1 MTARVSKPGPNGCST
16 LYYFCFWS
24 LATALTALAATA
36 TQAQEAEPYQ
46 EPRQPTEVATSQTTV
61 VYGQDFFA
69 KYPNAVSV
77 LDLIKRIP
85 GTQPILNSGND
96 DNRGF
101 SSNDDRILINGKRM
115 SGKSNDSESALGRI
129 TLDKVLRVEIIRGSS
144 PDVKVSGQEAIL
156 NIVLKEGAATKGSG
170 SWRAD
175 ARVTKG
181 PEAGFGGFL
190 SYGGALGDLDY
201 FASFETIPR
210 QRRFDRFELLFDPDG
225 VFLGRLN
232 EISGREHRETK
243 LTTNLSYSFNGD
255 TTLRLNGQY
264 IDLTQTIDTNGERFA
279 PDPMGGPLLL
289 GPTHRNETFDKPEFE
304 IGGDFETSFG
314 SNWTFK
320 LLALYSREDQTEGQ
334 KEDFLI
340 TNGEPVD
347 DFEILL
353 GALSSEMIGRTSL
366 TWTASPAHSIE
377 FGSEMAINRLTSLLE
392 FSELQGGVL
401 VPVDI
406 PGADTKIKE
415 TRNESFIVHT
425 WKINHKASLESSLFT
440 EYSKI
445 QQTGDFM
452 RSRTF
457 FFLKPST
464 DFRYNFTP
472 RDQLQLSARRKVQ
485 QLDFGDFAS
494 STSGDDEVVA
504 GNANLKPEK
513 RWQFEA
519 SFEHRFANDGGR
531 IKFEMVH
538 EIRQDLIDRL
548 EIAPGVSGN
557 GNIGTGTR
565 DMIAFEGSFRMI
577 ALGLRDL
584 VIEPRVGLTR
594 TRVRDSFTDEKRLFN
609 RWNWNYARVRVR
621 HDLTKLG
628 LSYGLE
634 LARYGRWNFNDIDE
648 LIEFPSMNRVEM
660 FIEKQLFSGMVLRFE
675 AFELTNPDQGRV
687 RTRFDA
693 GIATGVVTNREFRAH
708 HEGRRYQI
716 SLRGTF

>member
-1 MTARVSKPGPNGCST
+1 MTARVSQSGPT
-16 LYYFCFWS
+16 RHFFHTHLWP
-24 LATALTALAATA
+24 LAAALSALAVTA
-36 TQAQEAEPYQ
+36 AEAQETPQYQ
-46 EPRQPTEVATSQTTV
+46 ETPQTAETSQTTV

-77 LDLIKRIP
+77 LDLIRRIP
-85 GTQPILNSGND
+85 GTQPILDSGNN

-101 SSNDDRILINGKRM
+101 SSNDDRILINGKRI

-156 NIVLKEGAATKGSG
+156 NIVLKEGAATEGSG

-181 PEAGFGGFL
+181 PEVRFGGFL
-190 SYGGALGDLDY
+190 SYGSSLGKLDY
-201 FASFETIPR
+201 FVSAETIPR
-210 QRRFDRFELLFDPDG
+210 QRRFDRFELLFDPDD
-225 VFLGRLN
+225 VFLGRLD
-232 EISGREHRETK
+232 EISGRDHRETK
-243 LTTNLSYSFNGD
+243 LTTNLTYAFNGD

-264 IDLTQTIDTNGERFA
+264 IDLTQTIDTGGERFG
-279 PDPMGGPLLL
+279 PDPMGGLLFL
-289 GPTHRNETFDKPEFE
+289 GPTRRNETFDKPNFE
-304 IGGDFETSFG
+304 IGGDFETSLG

-320 LLALYSREDQTEGQ
+320 LLALYSREDKTEGQ
-334 KEDFLI
+334 REDFLI
-340 TNGEPVD
+340 TDGDPQD
-347 DFEILL
+347 DFQIFL
-353 GALSSEMIGRTSL
+353 GALSTEMIGRTSL
-366 TWTASPAHSIE
+366 TWTVSPAHTIE
-377 FGSEMAINRLTSLLE
+377 FGSETAINRLTSLLE

-401 VPVDI
+401 VPIDI

-415 TRNESFIVHT
+415 TRNESFVIHT
-425 WKINHKASLESSLFT
+425 WKINDKASLESSLFT

-445 QQTGDFM
+445 VQSGDFVN
-452 RSRTF
+452 SRTF
-457 FFLKPST
+457 FFVKPSA
-464 DFRYNFTP
+464 DFRYNFTA
-472 RDQLQLSARRKVQ
+472 RDQLQLSVRRRVQ

-504 GNANLKPEK
+504 GNADLRPEK

-531 IKFEMVH
+531 IKIEIEH
-538 EIRQDLIDRL
+538 EIRQGLIDRL
-548 EIAPGVSGN
+548 EVAPGVSGN

-565 DMIAFEGSFRMI
+565 DMIALEGSFRMI

-584 VIEPRVGLTR
+584 VIEPRIGLTR
-594 TRVRDSFTDEKRLFN
+594 TKVRDAFTGKNRRFN
-609 RWNWNYARVRVR
+609 FWNWNYARLRVR
-621 HDLTKLG
+621 HDVTKLG
-628 LSYGLE
+628 FSYGLE
-634 LARYGRWNFNDIDE
+634 FAHYGHWNFHDIDE
-648 LIEFPSMNRVEM
+648 LIEFPSMKRLEI
-660 FIEKQLFSGMVLRFE
+660 FLEKQLFSGIVLRFD

-693 GIATGVVTNREFRAH
+693 GIATGIVTNREFRDH
-708 HEGRRYQI
+708 REGRRYQI